1 MDPFFF
7 FFTRFKVLERIWL
20 RLYANEQNIIYT
32 VHNFTLV
39 TSGQIGKN
47 FKLYDFHSVLQ
58 KKKKKKTRNSTFYPS
73 RLLLSKSRT
82 KKNGEYNIYI
92 IEGPEKKKEK
102 RVFLRDAKV
111 HEVGIRGD
119 ERDRLIDE
127 RIHEG
132 SKV

>member
-58 KKKKKKTRNSTFYPS
+58 KKKKRKKLEIRRFIQVAFSFLNPGLRKTASI
-73 RLLLSKSRT
+73 
-82 KKNGEYNIYI
+82 IYT
-92 IEGPEKKKEK
+92 
-102 RVFLRDAKV
+102 
-111 HEVGIRGD
+111 
-119 ERDRLIDE
+119 
-127 RIHEG
+127 
-132 SKV
+132 

>member
-1 MDPFFF
+1 MDKLGKISNYTIFI
-7 FFTRFKVLERIWL
+7 RF
-20 RLYANEQNIIYT
+20 Y
-32 VHNFTLV
+32 
-39 TSGQIGKN
+39 
-47 FKLYDFHSVLQ
+47 
-58 KKKKKKTRNSTFYPS
+58 KKKKRKKTRNSTFYPS